1 VGDWDREGIVE
12 DLSQTIVENLKRS
25 EKVQHVSAKV

>member
-1 VGDWDREGIVE
+1 MGDWDREGIVE
-12 DLSQTIVENLKRS
+12 DLSQTIVENLKGS